1 MDPIPVSIHDEH
13 ESFEPLALFHSIVFM
28 MKTRPNEI
36 FAGWWRATSVLS
48 ETRMPAIP
56 TSYEVRPC
64 GFSQDNYTY
73 SIYIYIYKHVC
84 LYICIYLCIYIYIHM
99 RATSVLSETRMPAI
113 MSTKSAGAIP
123 NAPTCAGGSRPSYGI
138 IWES

>member
-1 MDPIPVSIHDEH
+1 MYVYIYV
-13 ESFEPLALFHSIVFM
+13 
-28 MKTRPNEI
+28 
-36 FAGWWRATSVLS
+36 
-48 ETRMPAIP
+48 
-56 TSYEVRPC
+56 
-64 GFSQDNYTY
+64 YTY
-73 SIYIYIYKHVC
+73 VYIY
-84 LYICIYLCIYIYIHM
+84 IYIYIHM